1 MLDRFLKSRRR
12 VIALLTAATCLAFAP
27 TVLNGFVGFDDAD
40 YLFGNAVVQQGLTWR
55 GVGWAFTTFHV
66 ANWHPLAWLSHM
78 LDWQVFGDATWG
90 HHLVSLV
97 LHAVVGA
104 LVFRLLDESTGER
117 GRSAAVALLFAV
129 HPLRVESV
137 AWASERKDVLCLLFF
152 VWACLAH
159 VRRVRSNGTGTRVA
173 VLAALALMAKP
184 MAVTLPLVLLLLD
197 VWPLRRAERL
207 PALVLEKLPVLVLC
221 GVGAVITLL
230 AQSAGGTVASLHALG
245 IGMRLANSAL
255 NVVRY
260 LGLTFWPS
268 GLIPMHPFPRGYPGT
283 LEILGAA
290 AFIAAVSVA
299 AALQFRK
306 RPAVLVG
313 WAWFLVTLL
322 PVVGLVQ
329 AGVQVVADRYT
340 YLPHI
345 GLFMALAWAVP
356 DLSAQWRTAATA
368 AFGASA
374 VALGA
379 VSFNQTRYWRNT
391 ETLFGHTLAVSP
403 RNTTAEIAI
412 AAELLKQGRSKEAE
426 QMLQESIELSP
437 RLGAAYAGLGTL
449 LIDTGRGPEALALLA
464 RGRAM
469 APKDADLTGVYAVA
483 LAQAGR
489 AEEALQQYDI
499 LVPGDP
505 DPRGITLALG
515 LALGQHGHHAV
526 ALELLRRAAQQDSL
540 NAAAHFAFGVALAQ
554 AGHYPEAVGE
564 LERTIDLDPKYPAAA
579 DALRDAQAD
588 ARAAR

>member
-1 MLDRFLKSRRR
+1 MLDRFLKNRRG

-27 TVLNGFVGFDDAD
+27 TVLNGFVGFDDGD
-40 YLFGNAVVQQGLTWR
+40 YLFGNAVVQQGLTWH
-55 GVGWAFTTFHV
+55 GVGWAFTTFTV

-97 LHAVVGA
+97 LHAVVAA

-159 VRRVRSNGTGTRVA
+159 VRRVRSNGNGTRVA
-173 VLAALALMAKP
+173 VLAALAVMAKP

-197 VWPLRRAERL
+197 VWPLRRAER
-207 PALVLEKLPVLVLC
+207 PRALVREKLPIFVLC

-245 IGMRLANSAL
+245 IGGRLANSAL

-260 LGLTFWPS
+260 LRLTFWPT
-268 GLIPMHPFPRGYPGT
+268 GLIPVHPFPPGYPGA
-283 LEILGAA
+283 LEILGAT

-356 DLSAQWRTAATA
+356 DLSAQWRPAAA
-368 AFGASA
+368 AACGAAA

-379 VSFNQTRYWRNT
+379 VSFHQTGYWRDT
-391 ETLFGHTLAVSP
+391 ETLFAHTLAVSP
-403 RNTTAEIAI
+403 RNVTAEIAI
-412 AAELLKQGRSKEAE
+412 ASELLKQGKSQEAE
-426 QMLQESIELSP
+426 RLLRTSIEHSP
-437 RLGAAYAGLGTL
+437 HVGAAYASLGTL
-449 LIDTGRGPEALALLA
+449 LIDTGRSAEALALLA
-464 RGRAM
+464 HGRAM
-469 APKDADLTGVYAVA
+469 SPKDADLAGVYAVA

-489 AEEALQQYDI
+489 VEEALQQYEMV
-499 LVPGDP
+499 VPGDP
-505 DPRGITLALG
+505 DPRGTALALG
-515 LALGQHGHHAV
+515 IAIGQQGHQAA
-526 ALELLRRAAQQDSL
+526 ALELLRRAAQQDSR
-540 NAAAHFAFGVALAQ
+540 NAAAHFALGVALAR
-554 AGHYPEAVGE
+554 AGRYGEAVGE